1 MRLPL
6 LLLLLSSA
14 SLAQGSLLL
23 SDTLIVFNDV
33 FVSDSSEKVLTL
45 YNNGES
51 TLYLQSAQSD
61 DDAFRVGNHE
71 RLLAAGAS
79 IDIPLIFRPA
89 QNIAYDR
96 FVLLRFRDGDR
107 DFKCRLRGNGRLE
120 NSYYASSFN
129 LWGNDLKQALHNTIK
144 GHVEFSYS
152 DVWDILRDSDEDPD
166 NSNNVILLYTGW
178 SYAKSNNGGGA
189 SNWNREH
196 VWAKSHGDFGKTPP
210 AGTDVHHLRPTD
222 VTVNSKRG
230 SLDFDN
236 GGTLYTDGDGP
247 TECRYDNDSWEPRD
261 AVKGDVARMMYY
273 MAVRY
278 EADDPY
284 DLELVEKTGTSGP
297 VFGRRSTLYNW
308 HNQDP
313 VSDFERRRNEII
325 YTDYQKNRNPFI
337 DFPAFV
343 DRLPS
348 LSGRSDTHLQG
359 RMFVLGDSVIMA
371 SVEPGAPGRFN
382 LICVNSG
389 GTDVQVSDIS
399 VEGPFS
405 VSHTSFTVPA
415 GASAG
420 FEVRFNAAAQ
430 SGEYTGELTIVSD
443 APDRPEQSLP
453 LHIKVQTATTLLDGE
468 NPVPD
473 AFTVRPNY
481 PNPFN
486 GLTRFW
492 VYSPRAEKLRLDL
505 YDVRGQHVL
514 RKDIPAAAGWRVISL
529 NPGALSGGLYF
540 YSFSNGRLIQN
551 GKMVYLP

>member
-6 LLLLLSSA
+6 LLLVLSSA

-23 SDTLIVFNDV
+23 SDTLISFNDV

-45 YNNGES
+45 YNNGDAP
-51 TLYLQSAQSD
+51 LYLQSAQSD

-96 FVLLRFRDGDR
+96 FILLRFREGDR

-129 LWGNDLKQALHNTIK
+129 LWGRDLKQALHNAIK
-144 GHVEFSYS
+144 GHVEYSYS
-152 DVWDILRDSDEDPD
+152 DVWDILRDTDEDPD
-166 NSNNVILLYTGW
+166 NRNNVILLYTGW

-325 YTDYQKNRNPFI
+325 YRDYQKNRNPFI
-337 DFPAFV
+337 DFPAFIE
-343 DRLPS
+343 RLPS
-348 LSGRSDTHLQG
+348 LSGKSDPHARG
-359 RMFVLGDSVIMA
+359 RLFVLEDSVLMA
-371 SVEPGAPGRFN
+371 SVVPGERGRFTV
-382 LICVNSG
+382 LSANSG
-389 GTDVQVSDIS
+389 GMDVFISAITVS
-399 VEGPFS
+399 GPFT
-405 VSHTSFTVPA
+405 VSRDSLTVPA
-415 GASAG
+415 GGTAEFDLFFEPASG
-420 FEVRFNAAAQ
+420 GV
-430 SGEYTGELTIVSD
+430 YTGELVLTSD
-443 APDRPEQSLP
+443 APGQEEQRLP
-453 LHIKVQTATTLLDGE
+453 LRMEVNSATALRRETFT
-468 NPVPD
+468 P
-473 AFTVRPNY
+473 ASFTVRPNY

-505 YDVRGQHVL
+505 YDARGQHVL
-514 RKDIPAAAGWRVISL
+514 RKDIPAALGWRVISL
-529 NPGALSGGLYF
+529 NPGALSGGVYF
-540 YSFSNGRLIQN
+540 YSFSNGRLMHN